1 MNEGE
6 AERVI
11 RVVVVDDEALVRSG
25 FELILGASEDIEVVA
40 TASGGDVVETVRRER
55 PDVVLLDIRMPD
67 VDGLTVLR
75 ELRTGPDVPVV
86 AMLTTF
92 DADEYILT
100 ALHCGAAGF
109 LLKDTEPEQLAHLV
123 RTLAAG
129 GVVLSPKASRTLLQS
144 HPGTEAAVDEEA
156 ARVRLLT
163 ARERDVLVLVA
174 EGLSDADIGARI
186 HLGAGTVK
194 DHVSA
199 ILTKLRVTSR
209 VQAALLARRT
219 CFDVPHARAPFST
232 AGFVPPWHRGSRRG
246 RTCASGA
253 GIRSTGRPGRRSR
266 SARKDRVP

>member
-40 TASGGDVVETVRRER
+40 TASGGHAVETVRRER

-75 ELRTGPDVPVV
+75 ELRTMPDPPVV

-100 ALHCGAAGF
+100 ALHSGAAGF

-123 RTLAAG
+123 RTLVAG
-129 GVVLSPKASRTLLQS
+129 GVVLSPKASRTLLHS
-144 HPGTEAAVDEEA
+144 HSGTEAAVDEEA

-174 EGLSDADIGARI
+174 EGLSNADIGARV

-199 ILTKLRVTSR
+199 ILTKLRVASR
-209 VQAALLARRT
+209 VQAALLAQ
-219 CFDVPHARAPFST
+219 RAGLLDEHPRPE
-232 AGFVPPWHRGSRRG
+232 VG
-246 RTCASGA
+246 R
-253 GIRSTGRPGRRSR
+253 
-266 SARKDRVP
+266 

>member
-1 MNEGE
+1 
-6 AERVI
+6 VI

-25 FELILGASEDIEVVA
+25 FGLILGASADIEVVA
-40 TASGGDVVETVRRER
+40 TASGGEAVETVRRVR

-75 ELRTGPDVPVV
+75 ELRGAPDAPVV

-129 GVVLSPKASRTLLQS
+129 GVVLSPKASRTLLHG
-144 HPGTEAAVDEEA
+144 HPGTGAGVDEDA

-163 ARERDVLVLVA
+163 SRERDVLVLVA
-174 EGLSDADIGARI
+174 EGLSNADIGARI

-199 ILTKLRVTSR
+199 ILTKLRVSSR
-209 VQAALLARRT
+209 VQAALLAQ
-219 CFDVPHARAPFST
+219 RA
-232 AGFVPPWHRGSRRG
+232 GLL
-246 RTCASGA
+246 
-253 GIRSTGRPGRRSR
+253 
-266 SARKDRVP
+266 DERVRDAPR